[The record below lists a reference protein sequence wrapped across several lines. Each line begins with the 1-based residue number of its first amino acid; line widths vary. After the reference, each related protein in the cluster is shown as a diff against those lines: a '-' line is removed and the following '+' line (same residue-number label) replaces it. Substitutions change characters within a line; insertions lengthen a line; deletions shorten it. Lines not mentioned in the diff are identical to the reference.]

1 MSAVILAYEG
11 EGVISIGSCTKYYE
25 KQKLTIKYT
34 AGDTL
39 FLKYKAIKG
48 KIEKITIKEIRVVS
62 NRSIYGAF
70 AFVYVDTMNSLYTD
84 KDLCTEIEALNLA
97 ETYYNYQ
104 IYLAE
109 LAKNPCNIG

>member
-1 MSAVILAYEG
+1 MSIQYTG
-11 EGVISIGSCTKYYE
+11 TGIITIGSCTRYYE

-34 AGDTL
+34 VGDTL
-39 FLKYKAIKG
+39 FLKYKAVKG

-62 NRSIYGAF
+62 NRSTYGSF

-84 KDLCTEIEALNLA
+84 KDLVTEMEALSLA
-97 ETYYNYQ
+97 KNYYNFQ

-109 LAKNPCNIG
+109 LSKNPCNKQL